1 MTSLNTTLSTAFSA
15 HARAMSANQGI
26 SSSLTAARAR
36 LATRRLERQAFASL
50 VTSIWRP
57 ETITQSA
64 TVAAPQDPT
73 KEEMDPEERRWAL
86 EWERRNVED

>member
-57 ETITQSA
+57 ETTTSA
-64 TVAAPQDPT
+64 TVAAPQEPT

>member
-50 VTSIWRP
+50 VTSIWHP
-57 ETITQSA
+57 ETSKSA
-64 TVAAPQDPT
+64 TVAAPQEPT